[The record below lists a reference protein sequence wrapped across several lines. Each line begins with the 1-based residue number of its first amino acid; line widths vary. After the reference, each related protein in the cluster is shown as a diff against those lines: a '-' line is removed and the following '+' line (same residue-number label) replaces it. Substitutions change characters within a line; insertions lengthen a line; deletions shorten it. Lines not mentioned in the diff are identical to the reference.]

1 MRKKLRYPLIN
12 KTRLDNNNTLYNV
25 FRWYEM
31 GHVAEARKLLIQLY
45 ATRFTN
51 TCDKYHARALFYLT
65 KITKQLFYAVE
76 CFQNARLFSC
86 LSDTQQGELL
96 LYLTQ
101 AGIVQH
107 KNIDNTHELKQLAK
121 YLIAFLKTKYFKTSL
136 DRDLQ
141 KSYITIILTN
151 LKRLTIHALHQPE
164 LQNLGYDLL
173 QEIRCLSTTKSRHA
187 VPISSVE
194 LFDFKHPLPIKYK
207 YKKVKRLTAAYKRPV
222 FQRQDSVRYN

>member
-1 MRKKLRYPLIN
+1 MRYQLIN

-45 ATRFTN
+45 STRFIN

-65 KITKQLFYAVE
+65 KTTKQLFYAVE

-96 LYLTQ
+96 LYITQ

-107 KNIDNTHELKQLAK
+107 KSLDNIQELKQLAK

-136 DRDLQ
+136 DIGLQ
-141 KSYITIILTN
+141 KSYIAAILTS
-151 LKRLTIHALHQPE
+151 LKKMALKGLNQPE

-173 QEIRCLSTTKSRHA
+173 HEIRCLSTTKSPHA
-187 VPISSVE
+187 VPISSVG
-194 LFDFKHPLPIKYK
+194 LFDFKHPLPRVREK
-207 YKKVKRLTAAYKRPV
+207 YKKVKRLKAVYKRPV
-222 FQRQDSVRYN
+222 FQRQDSIRFK